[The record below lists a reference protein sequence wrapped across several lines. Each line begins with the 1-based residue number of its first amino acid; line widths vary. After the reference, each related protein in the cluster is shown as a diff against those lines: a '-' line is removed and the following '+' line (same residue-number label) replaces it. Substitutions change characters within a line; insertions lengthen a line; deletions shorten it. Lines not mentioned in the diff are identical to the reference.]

1 LACPFLLPKER
12 GCRYPLYV
20 IRYYIYKKRQ
30 LLEELIMN
38 DMRKLM
44 EAVLQER
51 PTQVG
56 DTVMYKNKP
65 YKVVGID
72 PNDFNKVLIKSQTS
86 GNEGWV
92 NQDKLSTSV
101 SETEVETEIAQ
112 IEESPEIDI
121 DTLLEDLEISIKNI
135 ISK

>member
-1 LACPFLLPKER
+1 
-12 GCRYPLYV
+12 
-20 IRYYIYKKRQ
+20 
-30 LLEELIMN
+30 
-38 DMRKLM
+38 MRKLM

-56 DTVMYKNKP
+56 DAVMYKNKS

-92 NQDKLSTSV
+92 NQNKLSTSV
-101 SETEVETEIAQ
+101 SETEAELAP

-121 DTLLEDLEISIKNI
+121 DTFLEDLEISIKNM